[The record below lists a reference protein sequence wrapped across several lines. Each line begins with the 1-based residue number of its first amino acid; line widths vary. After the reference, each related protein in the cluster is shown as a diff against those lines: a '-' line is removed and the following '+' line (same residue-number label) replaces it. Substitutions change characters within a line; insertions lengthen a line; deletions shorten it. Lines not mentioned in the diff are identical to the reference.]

1 MVYDREDVEK
11 PRAVKFTHAELEA
24 LTEAAKGDSD
34 IKKSTIEKLKTLT
47 AFARTKAAYGKGATT
62 ITAR

>member
-1 MVYDREDVEK
+1 MVYDRE

-47 AFARTKAAYGKGATT
+47 AFARTKAAFSMGDTI